1 MKNKRLYI
9 ILGLILFIIFI
20 LLNIKIETKFNK
32 YAKTAIYKQRIDF
45 GTAKL
50 GDTILQVYHIDNVSK
65 DFFVVTEVRSN
76 SDMFFE
82 GTILNKPVLEGETK
96 SIVVRF
102 VPETRGKLVRV
113 IEVISN
119 STSGI
124 IKLELTGTVL

>member
-1 MKNKRLYI
+1 
-9 ILGLILFIIFI
+9 
-20 LLNIKIETKFNK
+20 
-32 YAKTAIYKQRIDF
+32 
-45 GTAKL
+45 
-50 GDTILQVYHIDNVSK
+50 
-65 DFFVVTEVRSN
+65 VVTEVRSN